1 MLTGALAAAGA
12 SVLPDAPVRAAAPGA
27 ARLPAR
33 LFEMTLTEARSR
45 RPMKLLRDAIG
56 SRVVALNFMFT
67 GCSSVCPMQSIVLSR
82 TQRLMG
88 GKMGRDVAFLS
99 ISLSPISD
107 TPQKLT
113 AYANAHAAGPGW
125 LFLAGDFIE
134 TNRLQTAF
142 EAFEPDRSNHPPVIF
157 IGRSTAARWTRL
169 YGLPKPEQVA
179 SALNAWL

>member
-1 MLTGALAAAGA
+1 MLTGALAAGGA
-12 SVLPDAPVRAAAPGA
+12 SVLPGAVAHAAESGVL
-27 ARLPAR
+27 RLPAR
-33 LFEMTLTEARSR
+33 LFEMTLVEARTR
-45 RPMKLLRDAIG
+45 RPLQLLRDAIG

-82 TQRLMG
+82 TQRLMA
-88 GKMGRDVAFLS
+88 GKMGREVGFLS

-107 TPQKLT
+107 TPEKLT

-125 LFLAGDFIE
+125 LFLAGDFVE

-142 EAFEPDRSNHPPVIF
+142 EAFEPDRTNHPPVIF
-157 IGRSTAARWTRL
+157 IGRSNAARWTRL